1 MRIKFVK
8 SEKLDLLSGAGLNL
22 VGQILERH
30 TTLRRDLNRQFLK
43 QPHGLGTG
51 DVVLTYLLSLCTGK
65 SDFEAVGKLDEHVL
79 SPESV
84 SLKAF
89 PSPVT
94 VRQRLDEGADLY
106 LPYVQ
111 KAAIDVLL
119 SARAPVTAL
128 STGHVA
134 LDVDVT
140 PMDNSNTKKEGIG
153 WTYKQV
159 VGYAPIAGYLG
170 QEGWCLGFELRAG
183 TQHCQK
189 DTPADLRR
197 VIQAAHRVTK
207 LPLLVRLDGGNDA
220 LENYALFREAGVDF
234 LAKHN
239 WRREDP
245 AIWEEKAR
253 ALPESAWT
261 EPRKGKRVAR
271 LSEACERLY
280 KDGEREVLVNYRMV
294 VEVAERT
301 IDRKGNA
308 LLLPL
313 TEVMAW
319 ITSLDL
325 DEGTVIGLYK
335 DHGTSEQFHSEMKS
349 ELDLERLPSGKFAT
363 NALVLELG
371 ALADN
376 VLRLMGQLGLDGYAQ
391 RHPTKR
397 RRIKTVIQELL
408 YVAARVV
415 HSGRETFLQFGKRC
429 TVFNRLLALQARLCP
444 A

>member
-30 TTLRRDLNRQFLK
+30 TTLRKDLNRQFLK

-51 DVVLTYLLSLCTGK
+51 DLVTAYLLSLCMGK

-79 SPESV
+79 IPESV

-119 SARAPVTAL
+119 SAKAPVTPL

-159 VGYAPIAGYLG
+159 VGYAPIASYLG
-170 QEGWCLGFELRAG
+170 QEGWCLGLELREG

-189 DTPADLRR
+189 DTPEYLRR
-197 VIQAAHRVTK
+197 VIQAARRVTK

-220 LENYALFREAGVDF
+220 LENYALFQEAGVDF

-245 AIWEEKAR
+245 AIWEERAR
-253 ALPESAWT
+253 SLPESAWT

-271 LSEACERLY
+271 LIEACERLY
-280 KDGEREVLVNYRMV
+280 KEGEREVLVKYRMV

-313 TEVMAW
+313 TEVTAW

-325 DEGTVIGLYK
+325 DEATIIGLYK
-335 DHGTSEQFHSEMKS
+335 DHGTSEQFHSELKS

-363 NALVLELG
+363 NALILELG
-371 ALADN
+371 ALAYN

-397 RRIKTVIQELL
+397 RRIRTVIQELL

-415 HSGRETFLQFGKRC
+415 HSGRVAFLQFGKRC
-429 TVFNRLLALQARLCP
+429 SVFDRLLDLQSRLCP
-444 A
+444 V

>member
-1 MRIKFVK
+1 MQIKFVK
-8 SEKLDLLSGAGLNL
+8 SSKLDLLSGAGLNL

-30 TTLRRDLNRQFLK
+30 TTLRKDLNRQFPK

-51 DVVLTYLLSLCTGK
+51 DVVSAYLLSLCTGK

-79 SPESV
+79 GPESLG
-84 SLKAF
+84 LKAF

-94 VRQRLDEGADLY
+94 VRQRMDEGADLY

-111 KAAIDVLL
+111 KAAVDVLVN
-119 SARAPVTAL
+119 AKAPVTPL

-134 LDVDVT
+134 LDADVT
-140 PMDNSNTKKEGIG
+140 PLDNSNSRKEGIG
-153 WTYKQV
+153 WTYKKV
-159 VGYAPIAGYLG
+159 VGYSPIAAYLG
-170 QEGWCLGFELRAG
+170 EEGWCLGFELREG
-183 TQHCQK
+183 SQHCQK
-189 DTPADLRR
+189 DTPRFLRR
-197 VIQAAHRVTK
+197 AIQAARRVTN

-220 LENYALFREAGVDF
+220 LENYALFQEAGVDF
-234 LAKHN
+234 LVKHN
-239 WRREDP
+239 GRREDP
-245 AIWEEKAR
+245 TIWEEKAR
-253 ALPESAWT
+253 ALPEDAWSV
-261 EPRKGKRVAR
+261 PREGKRVAR
-271 LSEACERLY
+271 LSEWRERMW
-280 KDGEREVLVNYRMV
+280 KEGDREVAVRFRMV
-294 VEVAERT
+294 VEVTERT

-308 LLLPL
+308 LLMPI
-313 TEVMAW
+313 TEVDAW

-325 DEGTVIGLYK
+325 DEAAVIGLYK

-363 NALVLELG
+363 NALILELG
-371 ALADN
+371 ALAYN

-415 HSGRETFLQFGKRC
+415 RSGREAFLQFGRRC
-429 TVFNRLLALQARLCP
+429 SVFDRLLALQARLCP

>member
-30 TTLRRDLNRQFLK
+30 TSLRKDLNRQFLK

-51 DVVLTYLLSLCTGK
+51 DVVTAYLLSVCTGK

-84 SLKAF
+84 GLKAF

-119 SARAPVTAL
+119 SAKAPVTAL

-170 QEGWCLGFELRAG
+170 QEGWCLGFELREG

-189 DTPADLRR
+189 ETPDYLRR
-197 VIQAAHRVTK
+197 VIQGARRVTK

-220 LENYALFREAGVDF
+220 LENYALFQEAGVDF

-245 AIWEEKAR
+245 TIWEEKAR

-261 EPRKGKRVAR
+261 EPRKGKRVVR

-280 KDGEREVLVNYRMV
+280 KDGERELLVSYRMV

-313 TEVMAW
+313 TEVTAW

-325 DEGTVIGLYK
+325 DEATIIGLYK

-363 NALVLELG
+363 NALILELG
-371 ALADN
+371 ALAYN

-397 RRIKTVIQELL
+397 RRIRTVIQELL

-415 HSGRETFLQFGKRC
+415 HSGREAVLQFGKRC
-429 TVFNRLLALQARLCP
+429 SVFDRLLALQARLCP

>member
-30 TTLRRDLNRQFLK
+30 TMLRKDLNRQFIK
-43 QPHGLGTG
+43 QPHGMATG
-51 DVVLTYLLSLCTGK
+51 DVVTAYLLSLCTGK
-65 SDFEAVGKLDEHVL
+65 SDFEAVGKLYEHVM

-84 SLKAF
+84 ALKAF

-94 VRQRLDEGADLY
+94 VRQRIDEGADLY

-111 KAAIDVLL
+111 KAAVDVLL
-119 SARAPVTAL
+119 SAKAPVTPL

-170 QEGWCLGFELRAG
+170 QEGWCLGFELREG

-189 DTPADLRR
+189 DTPDYLRR
-197 VIQAAHRVTK
+197 VIQAARRVTGLK
-207 LPLLVRLDGGNDA
+207 LLVRLDGGNDA
-220 LENYALFREAGVDF
+220 LENYALFQEAGVDF

-245 AIWEEKAR
+245 TIWEEKAR

-271 LSEACERLY
+271 LTEACERLH
-280 KDGEREVLVNYRMV
+280 KEGEREVLVKYRMV

-301 IDRKGNA
+301 IDRKGNV

-313 TEVMAW
+313 TEVTAW
-319 ITSLDL
+319 ITSLNL
-325 DEGTVIGLYK
+325 DEATIIGLYK

-349 ELDLERLPSGKFAT
+349 ELDLERLPSGKFVT
-363 NALVLELG
+363 NTLILELG
-371 ALADN
+371 ALAYN
-376 VLRLMGQLGLDGYAQ
+376 VLPLMGQLGLNGYAQ

-397 RRIKTVIQELL
+397 RRIRTVIQELL

-415 HSGRETFLQFGKRC
+415 RSGHETFLQFGKRC
-429 TVFNRLLALQARLCP
+429 GVFDRLLTLQARLCP
-444 A
+444 T

>member
-1 MRIKFVK
+1 MHIKFVK

-30 TTLRRDLNRQFLK
+30 TTLRKDLNRQFLK

-51 DVVLTYLLSLCTGK
+51 DVVTAYLLSLCTGK

-84 SLKAF
+84 GLKAF

-106 LPYVQ
+106 LPYIQ

-119 SARAPVTAL
+119 SARAPVTTL

-170 QEGWCLGFELRAG
+170 QEGWCLGFELREG

-189 DTPADLRR
+189 DTPDYLRR
-197 VIQAAHRVTK
+197 VIQSARRVTK
-207 LPLLVRLDGGNDA
+207 FPLLVRLDGGNDA
-220 LENYALFREAGVDF
+220 LENYALFQEAGVDF

-245 AIWEEKAR
+245 TIWEEKAR
-253 ALPESAWT
+253 TLPKCAWT

-271 LSEACERLY
+271 FAEACERLY
-280 KDGEREVLVNYRMV
+280 KDGEREVLVKYRMV

-313 TEVMAW
+313 TEVTAW

-325 DEGTVIGLYK
+325 DEATIIGLYK
-335 DHGTSEQFHSEMKS
+335 DHGTSEPFHSEMKS
-349 ELDLERLPSGKFAT
+349 ELELERLPSGKFAT
-363 NALVLELG
+363 NALILELG
-371 ALADN
+371 ALAYN
-376 VLRLMGQLGLDGYAQ
+376 VLRLMGQLSLDGYAQ

-397 RRIKTVIQELL
+397 RRIRTVIQELL

-415 HSGRETFLQFGKRC
+415 HSGREAFLQFGKRC
-429 TVFNRLLALQARLCP
+429 SVFDRLLTLQARLCP
-444 A
+444 V

>member
-1 MRIKFVK
+1 MLIKFVK

-22 VGQILERH
+22 LGQILERH
-30 TTLRRDLNRQFLK
+30 TTLRKDLNRQFLK

-51 DVVLTYLLSLCTGK
+51 DVVTAYLLSLCTGK

-84 SLKAF
+84 GLKTF

-94 VRQRLDEGADLY
+94 VRQRMDEGADLY

-111 KAAIDVLL
+111 QAAIDVLL
-119 SARAPVTAL
+119 SAKAPVTPL
-128 STGHVA
+128 STGHVT

-159 VGYAPIAGYLG
+159 MGYAPIAGYLG
-170 QEGWCLGFELRAG
+170 QEGWCLGFELREG

-189 DTPADLRR
+189 DTPDFLRR
-197 VIQAAHRVTK
+197 VIQSARRMTQ

-220 LENYALFREAGVDF
+220 LENYALFQEAGVDF

-245 AIWEEKAR
+245 AVWEEKAL
-253 ALPESAWT
+253 ALPETAWS

-271 LSEACERLY
+271 LSEVCERIY
-280 KDGEREVLVNYRMV
+280 KDEEHEVLVKYRMV
-294 VEVAERT
+294 VEVTERT
-301 IDRKGNA
+301 IDRKGNPM
-308 LLLPL
+308 LFPV
-313 TEVMAW
+313 TEVTAW

-325 DEGTVIGLYK
+325 DEATIIGLYR
-335 DHGTSEQFHSEMKS
+335 DHGTSEQFHSELKS

-371 ALADN
+371 ALAYN
-376 VLRLMGQLGLDGYAQ
+376 VLRLLGQLGLDGYAQ

-397 RRIKTVIQELL
+397 RRIRTVIQELL

-415 HSGRETFLQFGKRC
+415 HCE
-429 TVFNRLLALQARLCP
+429 
-444 A
+444 

>member
-1 MRIKFVK
+1 
-8 SEKLDLLSGAGLNL
+8 
-22 VGQILERH
+22 
-30 TTLRRDLNRQFLK
+30 
-43 QPHGLGTG
+43 
-51 DVVLTYLLSLCTGK
+51 LSLCTGK
-65 SDFEAVGKLDEHVL
+65 SNFEAVGKLDEHVL
-79 SPESV
+79 APESV
-84 SLKAF
+84 GLKAF

-119 SARAPVTAL
+119 SARAGVTPL
-128 STGHVA
+128 STGHVP

-140 PMDNSNTKKEGIG
+140 PMDNSNTQKEGIG

-170 QEGWCLGFELRAG
+170 QEGWCLGFELREG

-189 DTPADLRR
+189 DTPGFLRR
-197 VIQAAHRVTK
+197 VIQAGRRVTK

-220 LENYALFREAGVDF
+220 LENYALFQEAGVDF

-245 AIWEEKAR
+245 TVWEEKAR

-271 LSEACERLY
+271 LTEACERLY
-280 KDGEREVLVNYRMV
+280 KDGEREIPVEYRMV

-301 IDRKGNA
+301 IDRKGNT
-308 LLLPL
+308 LLMPV
-313 TEVMAW
+313 TEVTAW
-319 ITSLDL
+319 ITSLKL
-325 DEGTVIGLYK
+325 DEATIISLYK
-335 DHGTSEQFHSEMKS
+335 DHGTSEQFHSELKS

-363 NALVLELG
+363 NAVILELG
-371 ALADN
+371 ALAYN
-376 VLRLMGQLGLDGYAQ
+376 VLRLMGQLGLDGCAQ
-391 RHPTKR
+391 RPPTKR
-397 RRIKTVIQELL
+397 RRIRTVIQELL

-415 HSGRETFLQFGKRC
+415 HSGREAFLQFGKRC
-429 TVFNRLLALQARLCP
+429 SVFDRLLALQARL
-444 A
+444 

>member
-30 TTLRRDLNRQFLK
+30 TTLRKDLNRQFVK

-51 DVVLTYLLSLCTGK
+51 DVVSAYLLSLCTGK

-84 SLKAF
+84 GLKAF

-111 KAAIDVLL
+111 KAAVDVLL

-159 VGYAPIAGYLG
+159 VGFAPIAGYLG
-170 QEGWCLGFELRAG
+170 QEGWCLGFELREG

-189 DTPADLRR
+189 DTPDYLRR
-197 VIQAAHRVTK
+197 VIQSARRVTK
-207 LPLLVRLDGGNDA
+207 LPILVRLDGGNDA
-220 LENYALFREAGVDF
+220 LENYALFQEADVDF

-245 AIWEEKAR
+245 TIWEEKAR
-253 ALPESAWT
+253 ALPESAWM

-271 LSEACERLY
+271 LSEVCERLY
-280 KDGEREVLVNYRMV
+280 KDGEREVLVKYRMV

-308 LLLPL
+308 MLLPL
-313 TEVMAW
+313 TEVTAW

-325 DEGTVIGLYK
+325 DEATIIGLYK

-363 NALVLELG
+363 NALILELG
-371 ALADN
+371 ALAYN

-397 RRIKTVIQELL
+397 RRIRTVIQELL

-415 HSGRETFLQFGKRC
+415 HSGREALLQFGKRC
-429 TVFNRLLALQARLCP
+429 SVFDRLLALQARLCP
-444 A
+444 V